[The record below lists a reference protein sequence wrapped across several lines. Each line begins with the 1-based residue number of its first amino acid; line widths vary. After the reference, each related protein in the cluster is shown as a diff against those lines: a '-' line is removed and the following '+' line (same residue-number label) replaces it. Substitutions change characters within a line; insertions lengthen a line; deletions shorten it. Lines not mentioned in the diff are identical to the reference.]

1 MESQLTFQL
10 RTFVV
15 VVVVVAYTAG
25 QVLEGIF
32 RESFISMLDISLL
45 CIVGDFRPSDRSVAA

>member
-1 MESQLTFQL
+1 MESQLTFRL
-10 RTFVV
+10 RTFV

-32 RESFISMLDISLL
+32 RETFISMLDISLL

>member
-10 RTFVV
+10 RTFV

-45 CIVGDFRPSDRSVAA
+45 CIVGDFRTSDRSVAA